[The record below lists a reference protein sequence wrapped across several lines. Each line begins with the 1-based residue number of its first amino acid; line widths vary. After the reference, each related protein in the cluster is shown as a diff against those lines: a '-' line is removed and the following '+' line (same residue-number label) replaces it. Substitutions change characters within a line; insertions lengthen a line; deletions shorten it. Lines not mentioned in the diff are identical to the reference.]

1 MCEQAH
7 ALYACDGQ
15 WWEHNNGLPDLHI
28 EKWTQDAQAAKQYGL
43 NIIASEAGD
52 TFSRKNYIH
61 QGGNSGFQ
69 AVNLAILFG
78 AKEIALLGYDMQIT
92 DNKRHFFG
100 EHEGKMNKPSPYHK
114 WVKSFENA
122 AKHLHDVHIVNC
134 TRKTALTCF
143 EMKNIEDL

>member
-1 MCEQAH
+1 M
-7 ALYACDGQ
+7 
-15 WWEHNNGLPDLHI
+15 PDLDI

-43 NIIASEAGD
+43 NIIASENGD
-52 TFSRKNYIH
+52 GFSRKNYIH

-100 EHEGKMNKPSPYHK
+100 DHEGKMNKPSPYEK
-114 WVKSFENA
+114 WVVAFENA
-122 AKHLHDVHIVNC
+122 AKYLHDVHIVNC